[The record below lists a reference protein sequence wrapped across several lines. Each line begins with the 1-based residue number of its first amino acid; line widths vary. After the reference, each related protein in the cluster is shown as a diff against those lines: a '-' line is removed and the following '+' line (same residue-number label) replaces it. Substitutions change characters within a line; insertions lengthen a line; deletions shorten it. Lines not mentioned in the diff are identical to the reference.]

1 MIKNYLKIAWRNI
14 VRQKGFSFINIF
26 GLAVGI
32 ACCLL
37 IMLFVRHEMSYDQY
51 HEFKDRIFRIEPQ
64 FLNADGSLRQSF
76 GTLAP
81 GFVPFLEKEFPEME
95 RIVKVLQLE
104 SVGESLVVYGDRKF
118 NEKRFFLSEPAIFE
132 IFTLPLLK
140 GNPRTALQDP
150 NNLVISESMA
160 RKYFGTE
167 DPLGKMLKVDLP
179 ILGTQLLTVEAVMKD
194 SPANSHVH
202 FDFIGS
208 LLLAK
213 NLPGGSEYFYGTANL
228 SDNVTQV
235 YLRLAAG
242 ADPAVLAGRLPA
254 FIDKVVPPRPDETG
268 NLVRRSTSSKLLLR
282 RVTDIHLD
290 AHTAKELEPNGDR
303 TYVTFFMVIAFFI
316 LLLACVNFTN
326 LATARASRRAREVG
340 LRKAVGGNRGMLAWQ
355 FLSESLLICLLA
367 LLLALFL
374 VWIFLPLFSGF
385 FNSNLSF
392 ATLLEPLSL
401 LQLVAILVF
410 TAFCSGIY
418 PALYLSS
425 FKPATILRG
434 EMTHGSGGARLRK
447 ALVIFQ
453 FAIATILI
461 VCVAVSMAQMRF
473 FRNTDIGFDRE
484 NILLIPADGTIRQNW
499 QNAKESIVKSP
510 YVKAATLSKR
520 APSHRLLDAPGFSI
534 EVGGRKLRNDFP
546 MPHNRVDFDFFK
558 TYGIAIVA
566 GRDFSQSHP
575 TDAGAAFI
583 LNETAVRQLGWDN
596 PGEAIG
602 KTMSVFGR
610 SPAQI
615 IGVVADFHY
624 ESLHNKIPAMVTYIV
639 PNQVNTVSIRIAPG
653 SPRRAIDHV
662 RTVWQ
667 RYNPEVPFRFDFLD
681 EQLNA
686 LYQNEKRMMDM
697 FVTFSILTVVIACL
711 GLFGLA
717 SFAAAK
723 RTKEIGVRK
732 VFGASIAR
740 IVGILVRE
748 FLWLVLLANL
758 IAWPLAYLAMRSWL
772 QGFAYRISLGIS
784 VFMLSGLLTLCIAL
798 LTVSYQALR
807 AARANPVDSLRYE

>member
-14 VRQKGFSFINIF
+14 VRHKGYSFINIF
-26 GLAVGI
+26 GLAAGL

-37 IMLFVRHEMSYDQY
+37 IMLYVRYEMSYDQY

-140 GNPRTALQDP
+140 GNPQTALQDP

-160 RKYFGTE
+160 GKYFGTD
-167 DPLGKMLKVDLP
+167 DPLGKILKVDLP
-179 ILGTQLLTVEAVMKD
+179 ILGIQLLKIAAVMKD
-194 SPANSHVH
+194 TPENSHVH

-208 LLLAK
+208 LLLTK
-213 NLPGGSEYFYGTANL
+213 NLPWGGDYFYGTGNL

-235 YLRLAAG
+235 YLRLAT
-242 ADPAVLAGRLPA
+242 AVNPKVLSERLPA
-254 FIDKVVPPRPDETG
+254 ALDRAVPPRPDETG
-268 NLVRRSTSSKLLLR
+268 NPVRSSTRVKLLLR
-282 RVTDIHLD
+282 RVSDIHLD

-303 TYVTFFMVIAFFI
+303 TYVTFFMAIAFFI
-316 LLLACVNFTN
+316 LLLACINFTN

-340 LRKAVGGNRGMLAWQ
+340 LRKVVGGHRGMLAVQ
-355 FLSESLLICLLA
+355 FLCESLLITFLA
-367 LLLALFL
+367 LLLALVL
-374 VWIFLPLFSGF
+374 AWIFLPFFSGL
-385 FNSNLSF
+385 FNCDLSF
-392 ATLLEPLSL
+392 RPLMEPQSL
-401 LQLVAILVF
+401 LLLVTILIL
-410 TAFCSGIY
+410 TALCSGIY

-434 EMTHGSGGARLRK
+434 ELTRGSGGARLRK

-461 VCVAVSMAQMRF
+461 ISVGVTMSQIRF
-473 FRNTDIGFDRE
+473 FRNANIGFDRE
-484 NILLIPADGTIRQNW
+484 NILLLPADGKILQNW
-499 QNAKESIVKSP
+499 REAKESIIKNP
-510 YVKAATLSKR
+510 HVKAATLSKR

-558 TYGIAIVA
+558 TYGIPIVA
-566 GRDFSQSHP
+566 GRDFSQAHP
-575 TDAGAAFI
+575 TDADAALI
-583 LNETAVRQLGWDN
+583 LNETAVRQLGWDH
-596 PGEAIG
+596 PREAIG
-602 KTMSVFGR
+602 KTMSVSGR
-610 SPAQI
+610 PPAQI
-615 IGVVADFHY
+615 IGVVADFNY
-624 ESLHNKIPAMVTYIV
+624 ESLHNKIPAIVTYIV
-639 PNQVNTVSIRIAPG
+639 PKQVNTVSIRIFPG
-653 SPRRAIDHV
+653 NPQRAIDHI
-662 RTVWQ
+662 RTVWE
-667 RYNPEVPFRFDFLD
+667 RYNPGFPFRFDFLD

-697 FVTFSILTVVIACL
+697 FATFSILAVIIACL

-748 FLWLVLLANL
+748 FLWLMLLANL
-758 IAWPLAYLAMRSWL
+758 LAWPLAYFAMRSWL
-772 QGFAYRISLGIS
+772 QGFAYRVSMDIWFFLPA
-784 VFMLSGLLTLCIAL
+784 GLLTLCIAL
-798 LTVSYQALR
+798 LTVSYQAIR

>member
-1 MIKNYLKIAWRNI
+1 MFKNYLKTAWRNI
-14 VRQKGFSFINIF
+14 ARHKGYSFINIF

-37 IMLFVRHEMSYDQY
+37 IMLYVRYEHSYDRFHAY
-51 HEFKDRIFRIEPQ
+51 EDRIFRIEPQ

-76 GTLAP
+76 GSLAP
-81 GFVPFLEKEFPEME
+81 GFVPFLENEFPEIE

-104 SVGESLVVYGDRKF
+104 QFGESLVTYGDRKF
-118 NEKRFFLSEPAIFE
+118 NEKRFYLSEPALFD
-132 IFTLPLLK
+132 IFTLPLSK
-140 GNPRTALQDP
+140 GNPQTALQDP

-160 RKYFGTE
+160 AKYFGTD
-167 DPLGKMLKVDLP
+167 DPLGKMLKIDLP
-179 ILGTQLLTVEAVMKD
+179 ILGSQLLTITAVMKD
-194 SPANSHVH
+194 SPANTHAH

-208 LLLAK
+208 LLLTK
-213 NLPGGSEYFYGTANL
+213 NIPRGSDYFYGTANL

-242 ADPAVLAGRLPA
+242 VKPAVVSGRLPA
-254 FIDKVVPPRPDETG
+254 VIDRAVPPRPDEAG
-268 NLVRRSTSSKLLLR
+268 NLVPMSKRGRLLLR

-303 TYVTFFMVIAFFI
+303 ATVTFFMVIAFFI
-316 LLLACVNFTN
+316 LLLACINFTN

-340 LRKAVGGNRGMLAWQ
+340 LRKVVGGNRGMLAVQ
-355 FLSESLLICLLA
+355 FLSESLLISCLA

-374 VWIFLPLFSGF
+374 VWILLPLFSGL
-385 FNSNLSF
+385 FNCDLSF
-392 ATLLEPLSL
+392 RPLLEPQSL
-401 LQLVAILVF
+401 LLLAVILIF
-410 TAFCSGIY
+410 TALCSGIY

-434 EMTHGSGGARLRK
+434 ELTRGSGGARLRK
-447 ALVIFQ
+447 ALVVFQ

-461 VCVAVSMAQMRF
+461 VSVGVTMAQMRF
-473 FRNTDIGFDRE
+473 FRNADIGFDRE
-484 NILLIPADGTIRQNW
+484 NILLIPVDGTIVQNW
-499 QNAKESIVKSP
+499 QNAKESIIKSP

-558 TYGIAIVA
+558 TYDIPIVA
-566 GRDFSQSHP
+566 GRDFSQAHP
-575 TDAGAAFI
+575 TDATAAFI
-583 LNETAVRQLGWDN
+583 LNETAVHQLGWRHAS
-596 PGEAIG
+596 EAIG
-602 KTMSVFGR
+602 KTMSVSGR
-610 SPAQI
+610 PPAQI
-615 IGVVADFHY
+615 IGVVADFNY
-624 ESLHNKIPAMVTYIV
+624 ESLHNKIPAIVTYIV
-639 PNQVNTVSIRIAPG
+639 PNQVNTVSVRIHPG
-653 SPRRAIDHV
+653 NPQRAIDQL

-667 RYNPEVPFRFDFLD
+667 RYNPGFPFRFYFLD
-681 EQLNA
+681 EQLNS

-697 FVTFSILTVVIACL
+697 FGTFSILAVIIACL

-748 FLWLVLLANL
+748 FLWLVLIANL
-758 IAWPLAYLAMRSWL
+758 LAWPLAYFAMRSWL

-798 LTVSYQALR
+798 CTVSYQAMR